1 MHSCPWQIWSAPS
14 KDSQTSLDLKGWTIS
29 YNDSRSFTRENGIEC
44 NCIYMVIIHN
54 SMIWDMVWSGV
65 SWDMTPNH
73 HSPALK
79 ETCFSMPCE
88 IIISLSLNDVKVG
101 HTLLLTR
108 ANATSASP
116 LKRWGLVVYLNQKR
130 ANVRKK
136 RKTTNL
142 PHLELERHN
151 DKDFAQK
158 CRLLKQRLW
167 VCFLQQNSSLLIC
180 IFFFQKS
187 NLFFL
192 ISRKAIY

>member
-1 MHSCPWQIWSAPS
+1 
-14 KDSQTSLDLKGWTIS
+14 
-29 YNDSRSFTRENGIEC
+29 
-44 NCIYMVIIHN
+44 MVIIHN

-65 SWDMTPNH
+65 SWDMTLNH
-73 HSPALK
+73 HSPVLK
-79 ETCFSMPCE
+79 KTCFSMPSE
-88 IIISLSLNDVKVG
+88 IIISLSLNDIKVG

-136 RKTTNL
+136 RETTNL

-180 IFFFQKS
+180 IFFF
-187 NLFFL
+187 
-192 ISRKAIY
+192 SRKAIYYQWKNIQIGLWKLCTIACGYFFPIQRSFPSIYPNPSFS